1 MDKVESEKEIKKI
14 YNRYKKYF
22 ELIGQDKLSAYD
34 DLLNNIAFMTYTLS
48 TLQNEIKEKGVV
60 ERFEQ
65 GTQNFLRENPALK
78 SYNTTIK
85 NYISAV
91 KQLNDLLPEKEDK
104 KVGED
109 LIKFVMGQK

>member
-1 MDKVESEKEIKKI
+1 MEKANLEKEVKKI
-14 YNRYKKYF
+14 YNRYKKLF
-22 ELIGQDKLSAYD
+22 KPIGEDKISAYD
-34 DLLNNIAFMTYTLS
+34 DLLKNIAFMTFTLN

-60 ERFEQ
+60 EKFEQ
-65 GTQNFLRENPALK
+65 GSQNFLRENPALK

-109 LIKFVMGQK
+109 LIKFAMGQK